1 MAEKRD
7 KELLSIGEFAKITR
21 ASVKSLR
28 YYERIGVLDPAYVDP
43 ETGYRYYHPQQIYRV
58 SLIRMCVEEDL
69 PISDFKRMFDKL
81 DGVDALELFETF
93 SELAQQRA
101 RKAFMTLT
109 KMESYE
115 LECKFQIAYVAS
127 RESYVKIDP
136 VTFLATPYRGSLSE
150 FHYGD
155 YAKETSRL
163 LMQASECDIL
173 TLARQGLH
181 RNPDGT
187 WHTFVQ
193 VHPEGNLEEKLQGAE
208 NLHLIRI
215 STSKA
220 HVRSFQGSDADSCF
234 REALAYPTP
243 TPPRWIIDC
252 WAIYMTMKSYATMLF
267 Y

>member
-81 DGVDALELFETF
+81 DGVEALELFETF
-93 SELAQQRA
+93 SDLAQQRA
-101 RKAFMTLT
+101 RKAFMTMT

-115 LECKFQIAYVAS
+115 LECKFQIAYVAA
-127 RESYVKIDP
+127 RDSYVKIEP
-136 VTFLATPYRGSLSE
+136 VTLLATPYRASIAE
-150 FHYGD
+150 FRYGEL
-155 YAKETSRL
+155 AKETSRL
-163 LMQASECDIL
+163 LMQAGECDIL
-173 TLARQGLH
+173 SLARQGLY
-181 RNPDGT
+181 RESDGT

-193 VHPEGNLEEKLQGAE
+193 VHPEGNLEEKLHGTE
-208 NLHLIRI
+208 NLRLIRI

-220 HVRSFQGSDADSCF
+220 HVRGFRGSDAESCF

-243 TPPRWIIDC
+243 TPPQWIIDC
-252 WAIYMTMKSYATMLF
+252 WAIYMTVKSYATMLF